1 MHRSPT
7 TISFDDESQ
16 SECLVS
22 MGWSRFSRIDELK
35 SSIERVRGKGGLCED
50 KSVVTVAMTLYG
62 HT

>member
-16 SECLVS
+16 GKSLVS

-35 SSIERVRGKGGLCED
+35 SGIERVRGKGGLCED
-50 KSVVTVAMTLYG
+50 KSVVTVVMTFNG